1 MKKWIVTFALMFLA
15 WGASAQIAD
24 TTLVSPSS
32 IGILKRSGAR
42 MKMDKVRLT
51 REEQQLLLSDI
62 GGVDY
67 NDTWKKARGW
77 RTAGISMM
85 AGGSAVALFG
95 AGYTMVYSLAGLFGI
110 VIGAGTAAV
119 VTGAVGGDSDAAAQD
134 AADNVSEEIGPHI
147 TAGVIITA
155 VGAGTAVAGIPI
167 TVVNCRKMSKIVD
180 EYNDIHNPAPAA
192 ELTFGP
198 TRSGVGL
205 ALNF

>member
-1 MKKWIVTFALMFLA
+1 MKKWIVTFALMLLA

-24 TTLVSPSS
+24 TTYVSM
-32 IGILKRSGAR
+32 LKRTGAR
-42 MKMDKVRLT
+42 MKLDGVRLSKV
-51 REEQQLLLSDI
+51 EQQQLLSDI

-67 NDTWKKARGW
+67 NDAWNKARGW

-85 AGGSAVALFG
+85 AAGSAVALFG

-119 VTGAVGGDSDAAAQD
+119 VTGAVGGDSDAAAQG
-134 AADNVSEEIGPHI
+134 AADNVSAEIGPHI
-147 TAGVIITA
+147 TGGLITTF
-155 VGAGTAVAGIPI
+155 VGAGTAIAGIPI

-180 EYNDIHNPAPAA
+180 EYNNIHNPAPAA

-198 TRSGVGL
+198 TRNGVGL